1 MKRSRFFLFALLLVL
16 TLSACAAEFDGSRTG
31 NDREF
36 ITEYKVLNR
45 ADSQDLTAR
54 AGDTIHGELTVD
66 SGALSVSVRKE
77 GEAPLYE
84 NAARSASETFDLP
97 VEAGGTYTVTVAGMR
112 AAGGVRFEVVPGQGS
127 N

>member
-36 ITEYKVLNR
+36 IMEYKVLNR

-66 SGALSVSVRKE
+66 SGALSVSVCKE
-77 GEAPLYE
+77 GEASLYE
-84 NAARSASETFDLP
+84 RAALSASETFDLP
-97 VEAGGTYTVTVAGMR
+97 VEAGGTYVLDR
-112 AAGGVRFEVVPGQGS
+112 KSVV
-127 N
+127 

>member
-1 MKRSRFFLFALLLVL
+1 MN
-16 TLSACAAEFDGSRTG
+16 SATVTGLENLIEYAFTVTPTDGSWTG

-36 ITEYKVLNR
+36 IMEYKVLNR
-45 ADSQDLTAR
+45 ADSQDLTAW
-54 AGDTIHGELTVD
+54 AGDTIHGELTVG
-66 SGALSVSVRKE
+66 SGALSVSVCKE
-77 GEAPLYE
+77 GEASLYE
-84 NAARSASETFDLP
+84 RAALSASETFDLP

>member
-36 ITEYKVLNR
+36 IMEYKVLNR

-54 AGDTIHGELTVD
+54 AGDTIHGELTVG
-66 SGALSVSVRKE
+66 SGALSVSVCKE
-77 GEAPLYE
+77 GEASLYE
-84 NAARSASETFDLP
+84 KAALSASETFDLP
-97 VEAGGTYTVTVAGMR
+97 VGAGGTYSVPVAGLR